1 MKTETNIK
9 TGSEPAV
16 ACTGLLGRWIH
27 LAIAGGPHRKLIIAQ
42 DDGFEYL
49 AILEFGDL
57 RMRLGKHASTPDHA
71 ALLLE
76 NELEARRDMWCDGP
90 GPNESSSPTPP

>member
-1 MKTETNIK
+1 MSTER
-9 TGSEPAV
+9 
-16 ACTGLLGRWIH
+16 LLGNWIH
-27 LAIAGGPHRKLIIAQ
+27 LAIAGGPRRKLIVAQ

-57 RMRLGKHASTPDHA
+57 GMRLGKHASTPDHA

-76 NELEARRDMWCDGP
+76 GELEAQKDRWFYGHPKQAR
-90 GPNESSSPTPP
+90 PPQN